1 MAPGPV
7 PEGAQSLSLPGC
19 HLRIARLVLV
29 CCCLQRPMSAYLDG
43 PNHGDGKTAS
53 DALDSFDSIPLHIG
67 MVVEGLLPP
76 SLPKKNCR
84 GRYVPWDGKIPLLP
98 PHLLQRPSS
107 VFLFFSSSSFSSPGP
122 CRCFC
127 FQCLANQQR
136 LEVAPGFVSVLS
148 LPPRKSPLPGQGWPT
163 VPVDAALVLADP
175 APLSAAANGGMMV
188 PTGPHLPM

>member
-43 PNHGDGKTAS
+43 PNHRDGKTAS

-107 VFLFFSSSSFSSPGP
+107 VFLFFSSSSFSSPG
-122 CRCFC
+122 
-127 FQCLANQQR
+127 QQR